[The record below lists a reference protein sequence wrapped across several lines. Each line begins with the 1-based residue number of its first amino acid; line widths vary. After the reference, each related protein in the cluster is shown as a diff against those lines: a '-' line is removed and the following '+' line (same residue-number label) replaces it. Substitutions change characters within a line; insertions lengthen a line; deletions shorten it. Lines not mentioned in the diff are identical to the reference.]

1 MENSKMI
8 AFTHHCGVCGDDIVA
23 SVALEGCRIQFV
35 IPPCKTC
42 YDDAMAQGE
51 AKAIVKQIT
60 KGKDDESI
68 ALIREGSYNH
78 SD

>member
-1 MENSKMI
+1 MI
-8 AFTHHCGVCGDDIVA
+8 AFTHHCGICGDDIVA

-51 AKAIVKQIT
+51 AKAIVDKVT
-60 KGKDDESI
+60 KGVDLDE
-68 ALIREGSYNH
+68 L
-78 SD
+78 SDM

>member
-1 MENSKMI
+1 MI
-8 AFTHHCGVCGDDIVA
+8 MFTHHCGICGDAIVA

-51 AKAIVKQIT
+51 AKAIVNKVT
-60 KGKDDESI
+60 KGVDLDELS
-68 ALIREGSYNH
+68 NM
-78 SD
+78 